1 MSRRIRVYRR
11 RLIEVREAGI
21 DGCQDVMIN
30 SEGIPEKDVS

>member
-21 DGCQDVMIN
+21 DGCHVMIN
-30 SEGIPEKDVS
+30 SEGIPGKDVS